1 MKFYFGNEDIRYIV
15 EGYSR
20 VGKELIIRYMDG
32 SSKVIIDERMEYE
45 VLLKDRMLKQL
56 RNRNNSF
63 DFKGAYGR
71 VFIDSL
77 ALFSVYLSLAA
88 CLIKGEGDVN
98 GMIYLSSFALGAWAL
113 DRDISIASIIKDI
126 KKTNMFLE
134 VNDSNLNYEDIDVNT
149 IDSISYNEMKKIYR
163 KVLQK

>member
-32 SSKVIIDERMEYE
+32 SSKVIIDERREYE

-71 VFIDSL
+71 VFINSL

-98 GMIYLSSFALGAWAL
+98 
-113 DRDISIASIIKDI
+113 
-126 KKTNMFLE
+126 E
-134 VNDSNLNYEDIDVNT
+134 
-149 IDSISYNEMKKIYR
+149 
-163 KVLQK
+163 